1 MNELSPT
8 ARELVESHRRGKV
21 LARADRER
29 IKQKMMLR
37 VATLGATTAATG
49 TAVGMSLVSKITL
62 VALGVTALSGAGVLS
77 LWALRG
83 REPADVMSHRPASLP
98 LVPKV
103 VEPAPVV
110 PEAELAPAGSLPI
123 DNGRSDHPKKI
134 NKHPAVVAPANPS
147 AAALPVADFD
157 PEPELRLLRE
167 AREDLRAGRSES
179 AYRRLDEYGRQHS
192 GGMLAQERR
201 ALSAI
206 AYCRWQPGPE
216 AQTRAAEFLRNS
228 PESPLANRVRSA
240 CEEASKPPH

>member
-1 MNELSPT
+1 MNDLSPM
-8 ARELVESHRRGKV
+8 ARELVESNRRGKV

-29 IKQKMMLR
+29 IKQKLMLR

-49 TAVGMSLVSKITL
+49 TAVGMSLVSKIAL
-62 VALGVTALSGAGVLS
+62 VALGVTAVSGAGVFS

-83 REPADVMSHRPASLP
+83 RAPADVMSHGPSSLP
-98 LVPKV
+98 LAPEA
-103 VEPAPVV
+103 VESAPVAV
-110 PEAELAPAGSLPI
+110 AEAASAPADSVPI

-134 NKHPAVVAPANPS
+134 NKHPAVVAPTPSS
-147 AAALPVADFD
+147 AAIPVAALD

-179 AYRRLDEYGRQHS
+179 AYRRLEEYGRQHS

-206 AYCRWQPGPE
+206 ALCQWQPGPE

-228 PESPLANRVRSA
+228 PESPLASRVRSA
-240 CEEASKPPH
+240 CEKASKPPR